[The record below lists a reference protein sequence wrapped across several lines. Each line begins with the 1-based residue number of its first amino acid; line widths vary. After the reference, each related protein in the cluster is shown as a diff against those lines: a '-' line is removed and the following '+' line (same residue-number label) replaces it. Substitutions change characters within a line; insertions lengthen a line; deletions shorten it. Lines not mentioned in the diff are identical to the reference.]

1 SIVGLRDEHSS
12 WQTLTGYQQSQAMRE
27 GPPNAGAVISRV
39 LGPTAPT
46 VPAYVDL
53 FPVMQHRPYNIP
65 GPGFVGPSHAGAKFE
80 GDNLAVMQLQGL
92 SMQEFQDRRPLL
104 HSVDN
109 LRRALDNFLLE
120 RMDTSYRQA
129 FDVLTS
135 RRIV

>member
-65 GPGFVGPSHAGAKFE
+65 GPGFVGPAHAGAKFE
-80 GDNLAVMQLQGL
+80 GDNLAVMQLRDL
-92 SMQEFQDRRPLL
+92 SLVQLQDRRRLL
-104 HSVDN
+104 RSVDTI
-109 LRRALDNFLLE
+109 RRGLDDVPLE

-129 FDVLTS
+129 FDVLT
-135 RRIV
+135 